1 MFKSFAVVLV
11 MMLASVSAFYAPGK
25 IHAAFPS
32 SYYVNPIAM
41 TTKVPMRLTHYSYHH
56 IAASRPARMTMLF
69 NFGKKAAAPAY
80 KVNEGSA
87 VSLLFLG

>member
-41 TTKVPMRLTHYSYHH
+41 TTKVPMRLTHYS
-56 IAASRPARMTMLF
+56 
-69 NFGKKAAAPAY
+69 
-80 KVNEGSA
+80 
-87 VSLLFLG
+87 